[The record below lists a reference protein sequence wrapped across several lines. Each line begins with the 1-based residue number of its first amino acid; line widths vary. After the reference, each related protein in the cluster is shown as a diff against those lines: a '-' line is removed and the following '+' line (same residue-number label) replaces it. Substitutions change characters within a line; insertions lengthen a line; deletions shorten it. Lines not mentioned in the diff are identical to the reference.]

1 MADKNY
7 NKFEVGDLV
16 VLSAYGL
23 SLKCQPKWL
32 TNFPETIG
40 FVVKKNTAST
50 YPFKVKWFTNNE
62 DVTYGS
68 AKFRNAPLAHSSR
81 ELKSVRYK

>member
-1 MADKNY
+1 MADKNH
-7 NKFEVGDLV
+7 NKFKVGDLV

-23 SLKCQPKWL
+23 GLKSCPKWL

-40 FVVKKNTAST
+40 FVVEKGANAT
-50 YPFKVKWFTNNE
+50 YPFKIMWFTNN
-62 DVTYGS
+62 D
-68 AKFRNAPLAHSSR
+68 FRNTSFVHSSR